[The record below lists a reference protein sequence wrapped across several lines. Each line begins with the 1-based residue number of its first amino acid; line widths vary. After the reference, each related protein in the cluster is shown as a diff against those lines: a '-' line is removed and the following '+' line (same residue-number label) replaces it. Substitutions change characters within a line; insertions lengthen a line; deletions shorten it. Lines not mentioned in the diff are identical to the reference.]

1 MARTT
6 LHSILLVTAL
16 CLAGNAAALQDPTRP
31 TDPALYF
38 GSGDKPSDSGWSLQS
53 ILSSPGRRIAVI
65 NGERVREGDP
75 IGSARVIRIHES
87 HVLLDTGGR
96 TLTLRLLPESIRVRQ

>member
-1 MARTT
+1 MDRTP
-6 LHSILLVTAL
+6 HYALLTVAL
-16 CLAGNAAALQDPTRP
+16 LLSASATALQDPTRP
-31 TDPALYF
+31 TDPAHYF
-38 GSGDKPSDSGWSLQS
+38 GTGQNASDGAWALQS

-75 IGSARVIRIHES
+75 IGAARVIRIHES

-96 TLTLRLLPESIRVRQ
+96 TLTLRLLPQTIRVRP